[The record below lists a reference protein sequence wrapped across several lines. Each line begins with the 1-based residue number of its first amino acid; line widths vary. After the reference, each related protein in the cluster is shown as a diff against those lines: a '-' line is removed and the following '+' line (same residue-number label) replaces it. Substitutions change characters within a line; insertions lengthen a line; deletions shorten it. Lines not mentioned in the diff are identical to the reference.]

1 MSTVID
7 VSGFFISVDVDS
19 MIRKAQNDKY
29 EKDTFFAYGDSPEM
43 GDPALTEEQFN
54 KNRDEFIAE
63 IRELESEDRLRSIV
77 EFWPRK
83 KNGTFNRK
91 NVKYLCENGNTRY
104 ICEWHNTWI
113 YDTVKVVADSDRELS
128 VSFYTKTDT
137 PG

>member
-7 VSGFFISVDVDS
+7 VSGFFISANIDDL
-19 MIRKAQNDKY
+19 IRRAQSDEY
-29 EKDTFFAYGDSPEM
+29 EKDLFFAYGESPEM
-43 GDPALTEEQFN
+43 GDAALTEEQFN
-54 KNRDEFIAE
+54 KNRDDFIAE
-63 IRELESEDRLRSIV
+63 IKELDEDRLRAIV
-77 EFWPRK
+77 TSWPRK

-91 NVKYLCENGNTRY
+91 NVKYLCENNNTRY

-113 YDTVKVVADSDRELS
+113 YDTVKVTADSDRELS

>member
-7 VSGFFISVDVDS
+7 VSGFFISANIDDL
-19 MIRKAQNDKY
+19 IRQAQSDKY
-29 EKDTFFAYGDSPEM
+29 EKDTFFAYEESPEM
-43 GDPALTEEQFN
+43 GDVALTEEQFN
-54 KNRDEFIAE
+54 KNRDDFIAK
-63 IRELESEDRLRSIV
+63 IKELDEDRLRAIV
-77 EFWPRK
+77 RSWPRK

-113 YDTVKVVADSDRELS
+113 YDTVKVTADSDRELS